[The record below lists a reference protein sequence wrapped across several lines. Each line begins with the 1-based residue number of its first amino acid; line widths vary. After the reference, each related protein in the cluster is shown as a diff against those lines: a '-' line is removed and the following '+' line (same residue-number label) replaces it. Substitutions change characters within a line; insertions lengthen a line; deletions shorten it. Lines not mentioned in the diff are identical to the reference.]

1 MTPMAEYQVF
11 FDVAVGVIGVL
22 GGWVL
27 NTVWGAV
34 KDLQEADK
42 DLADKVAAIE
52 VLVAGRYVTRDE
64 FNSVLGQVFAKLDT
78 IKDLVSQKADRR

>member
-1 MTPMAEYQVF
+1 MAEYQVF
-11 FDVAVGVIGVL
+11 FDVAVGIIGVL

-42 DLADKVAAIE
+42 DLAEKVGQIE

-64 FNSVLGQVFAKLDT
+64 FNNTLGQVFSKLDT
-78 IKDLVSQKADRR
+78 IRDLVSQKADRR

>member
-1 MTPMAEYQVF
+1 MAEYQVF
-11 FDVAVGVIGVL
+11 FDVAVGIIGVL

-42 DLADKVAAIE
+42 DLAEKVGEIE

-64 FNSVLGQVFAKLDT
+64 FNLTLGQVFAKLDT
-78 IKDLVSQKADRR
+78 IRDLVSQKADRR

>member
-1 MTPMAEYQVF
+1 MNNEYQVF

-42 DLADKVAAIE
+42 ELAEKVGHIE
-52 VLVAGRYVTRDE
+52 VLVAGRYVTREE
-64 FNSVLGQVFAKLDT
+64 FNTTLNQVFTKLDT
-78 IKDLVSQKADRR
+78 IRDIISQKADR

>member
-1 MTPMAEYQVF
+1 MAEYQVF

-42 DLADKVAAIE
+42 ELAEKVGQIE
-52 VLVAGRYVTRDE
+52 VLVAGRYVTREE
-64 FNSVLGQVFAKLDT
+64 FNTTLSQVFIKLDT
-78 IKDLVSQKADRR
+78 IRDIVSQKADR